1 MAVPNSR
8 TITLPGRN
16 SLTIPI
22 VGTNKNNELSG
33 ISKSTPEWMIS
44 IDTIFELGNFYE
56 GDSTL
61 IELFGFTYGT
71 ERETTGHSVNQL
83 LSSSATRFSDLI
95 VIIQNGAYSPV
106 LEQRMN
112 DGTCIQTIKIKRF
125 GWINATLQV
134 LEERIF
140 QICYITHFKQILDY
154 VVLHIR
160 TCNRTETIK
169 IYNQEGG
176 SDGGSG
182 NIVSAID
189 GSAIINKD

>member
-1 MAVPNSR
+1 MAVPNLR
-8 TITLPGRN
+8 TIKLPGRN

-44 IDTIFELGNFYE
+44 IDNIFEDGNSYE
-56 GDSTL
+56 NDSTL

-95 VIIQNGAYSPV
+95 IVIQNGSYSPI

-112 DGTCIQTIKIKRF
+112 DGTCISNVIIKRF
-125 GWINATLQV
+125 GWINNLLAP
-134 LEERIF
+134 LEERTF
-140 QICYITHFKQILDY
+140 QTCYITRFKQILDY

-160 TCNRTETIK
+160 TCLRTEIIK
-169 IYNQEGG
+169 VYQQ
-176 SDGGSG
+176 DGGPGGESG
-182 NIVSAID
+182 NVVSAID
-189 GSAIINKD
+189 GSAKIG